1 MAATDNDTADGY
13 RELVRYV
20 VASLLDEDTD
30 FRVETQESGSQLEV
44 QIYTPDDVRGRVIGR
59 GGRIARAMRSMV
71 AAADISIDKQIN
83 VDIVD

>member
-1 MAATDNDTADGY
+1 MAANENEPADAY
-13 RELVRYV
+13 CELVRYV
-20 VASLLDEDTD
+20 VASLLDEKTD

-71 AAADISIDKQIN
+71 AAADIAVDKHIN

>member
-1 MAATDNDTADGY
+1 MAATDKDTAEAY

-20 VASLLDEDTD
+20 VESLLGDDVDFNVEADEGD
-30 FRVETQESGSQLEV
+30 SQLD
-44 QIYTPDDVRGRVIGR
+44 IKIFTPDDVRGRVIGR

-71 AAADISIDKQIN
+71 TAADIGTGKQVT